1 MGQIRSS
8 HRYVGRPQP
17 VQGRLSARVI
27 ALAKEYGRYGYRTVT
42 DLLRQEGWDVG
53 TDRVYTIWR
62 HEGLQVP
69 QKQPK
74 RARLWRAEGAGL
86 SSSVKRDSQ
95 QDDKRIISSLYFA
108 TPTAASF
115 AFIDLVRFYVGMGEL

>member
-1 MGQIRSS
+1 M
-8 HRYVGRPQP
+8 
-17 VQGRLSARVI
+17 
-27 ALAKEYGRYGYRTVT
+27 
-42 DLLRQEGWDVG
+42 
-53 TDRVYTIWR
+53 
-62 HEGLQVP
+62 P

-115 AFIDLVRFYVGMGEL
+115 AFIDLVRFYVGMGELSRGVLISVELKPHPATLED